1 MSKCAV
7 VLRTLNEAAGL
18 RVLLPVLAAQEPE
31 PPRVIA
37 VDSGSTDRTLA
48 ILAAAGVETVRLAPE
63 EFSYGR
69 ALNLGLKRV
78 REPFAALLSAHA
90 VPRSRYWLAD
100 LLAPMRADPSIAAVG
115 GACNGQI
122 PHLPKQRRDVM
133 LTSPEQYLA
142 DPVVGLVNANAAV
155 RMSVWREHRFDEA
168 MIACEDKEWT
178 LRVLRAGY
186 TVCLS
191 TGGDAWH
198 EHEGDSPRDLYRRGY
213 REHYAMYGCFPR
225 QSFLWFGV
233 EVFGR
238 PAAWFGR
245 GAARWVGYAA
255 WRLGQWRGYAAA
267 RREHRREARRADD

>member
-1 MSKCAV
+1 MSECAV

-31 PPRVIA
+31 PPRVVA
-37 VDSGSTDRTLA
+37 VDSGSTDDTLG
-48 ILAAAGVETVRLAPE
+48 ILAAAGVETLRLAPE
-63 EFSYGR
+63 EFSDG
-69 ALNLGLKRV
+69 LGLERV
-78 REPFAALLSAHA
+78 TEPFAAMLSAHA
-90 VPRSRYWLAD
+90 IPRSRYWLAD
-100 LLAPMRADPSIAAVG
+100 LLAPMRADPLIAAVG

-122 PHLPKQRRDVM
+122 PHLPKQRTDVM

-178 LRVLRAGY
+178 LRVLRAGHA
-186 TVCLS
+186 VCLS
-191 TGGDAWH
+191 TGGDVWH
-198 EHEGDSPRDLYRRGY
+198 EHEGDSARDLYRRGY
-213 REHYAMYGCFPR
+213 REHYAMYGYFPR
-225 QSFLWFGV
+225 QSFLWFCV

-238 PAAWFGR
+238 PVGWFGR
-245 GAARWVGYAA
+245 GAGRWVGYTA

-267 RREHRREARRADD
+267 RREHRREARRSDD